1 MNVYF
6 FGLKGS
12 KGDNLLKKLKEKADV
27 ATKKGAE
34 IGKTAVEKGP
44 EFGKQLKRHG
54 IRSIE
59 SGIGAARK
67 AATSGE
73 KNIEILKK
81 LAELKEE
88 GIITEEEFIKKKKD
102 ILDRI

>member
-1 MNVYF
+1 
-6 FGLKGS
+6 LEGS
-12 KGDNLLKKLKEKADV
+12 KKDNLLKKLKEKADV

-34 IGKTAVEKGP
+34 ISKKAVEKGP

-54 IRSIE
+54 LRSIE
-59 SGIGAARK
+59 RSIGAARK
-67 AATSGE
+67 AANSGE
-73 KNIEILKK
+73 KNIEILKQ

-88 GIITEEEFIKKKKD
+88 GIITEEEFIKKKKE